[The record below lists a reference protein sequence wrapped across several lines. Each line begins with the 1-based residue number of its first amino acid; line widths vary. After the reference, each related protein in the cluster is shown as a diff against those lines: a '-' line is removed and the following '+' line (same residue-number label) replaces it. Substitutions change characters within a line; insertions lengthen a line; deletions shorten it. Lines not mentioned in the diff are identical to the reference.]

1 MLVIVCH
8 GMAGQ
13 FDLSFE
19 VVRERK
25 QRVSTE
31 PAAGTAQRWK
41 TASTGLY
48 ASFIKHIL
56 QYLKLYMGMTVGD
69 GWRFQFSGC

>member
-1 MLVIVCH
+1 MHVIVCH
-8 GMAGQ
+8 GSRDGMVGQ

-31 PAAGTAQRWK
+31 PAAGSVQRWQ
-41 TASTGLY
+41 TASTDLF
-48 ASFIKHIL
+48 ASFIKHVLHI
-56 QYLKLYMGMTVGD
+56 
-69 GWRFQFSGC
+69 